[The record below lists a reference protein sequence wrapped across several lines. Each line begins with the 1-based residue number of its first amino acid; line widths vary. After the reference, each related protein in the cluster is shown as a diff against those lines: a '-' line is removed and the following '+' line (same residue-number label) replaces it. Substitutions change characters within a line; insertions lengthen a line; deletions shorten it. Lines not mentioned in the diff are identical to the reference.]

1 MTTSRCSVLTV
12 TEENQPSDCT
22 KDYLSDHIEWF
33 IMWKIRS
40 KSKKSAEST
49 ERERLAVEIARL
61 SQGTPVVGYHD
72 EEGRLVIPEEYDD

>member
-1 MTTSRCSVLTV
+1 
-12 TEENQPSDCT
+12 
-22 KDYLSDHIEWF
+22 
-33 IMWKIRS
+33 MWKIRS